1 MDAKDE
7 KDNIPEKF
15 REVQYY
21 TEWAVDFLD
30 EFTERKLGQRFWLIL
45 ITGHV
50 NAVVR
55 YAKHNPAQLMKRRA
69 PILDV
74 PNDLELLSKERLLA
88 YVRYALRSVG
98 GQSKLRRTLMALKKK
113 DKICLGRDVPVETK
127 LATWA
132 PFEIF
137 PALFRTKSSCRNEL
151 NAKAAHFND
160 PIKAG
165 IIRLLPNIWL
175 SLLGYTSLLKPIVK
189 EIKEVHVGRDN
200 TFFGRF
206 LKAFLVS
213 EGAKLHYYQP
223 GGHMG
228 DLLFNPGLY
237 WQIQKAD
244 YFHTYGWR
252 QGETTVPGPAYRLIT
267 ASQSYNPISVRS
279 FDALFVMSVLNATSK
294 AHYIS
299 ALQYLT
305 ENLNRD
311 RFAVKCIR
319 PRGTSRMYP
328 NLFSVAFMPRSLKR
342 AFIIDKAM
350 SPLTGL
356 FSCSKIVVFLDHPS
370 TGFLEAMYC
379 RHPVVALTNSATRWS
394 HKYEPIHYDFMKLRV
409 LHDSAK
415 SLADFLNSVNIE
427 KWWAGVLASEAF
439 SSYDRLFLGGEFRSG
454 SDA

>member
-1 MDAKDE
+1 MDEKDK

-15 REVQYY
+15 REAQYY

-30 EFTERKLGQRFWLIL
+30 EFTDRTLGQRFWLIL

-50 NAVVR
+50 NAVVS
-55 YAKHNPAQLMKRRA
+55 YAKHNPAQLIKRRA

-74 PNDLELLSKERLLA
+74 PNDLEVLSKERLLA

-98 GQSKLRRTLMALKKK
+98 GQSKLRRTLMALKEK
-113 DKICLGRDVPVETK
+113 DKIYLGRDVPVETK
-127 LATWA
+127 LATWV

-137 PALFRTKSSCRNEL
+137 PALLRTKSSYRNEL

-189 EIKEVHVGRDN
+189 EIKEVHVGRDS

-206 LKAFLVS
+206 LNALIIS
-213 EGAKLHYYQP
+213 QGARLHYYQP

-237 WQIQKAD
+237 WQLQKAD

-252 QGETTVPGPAYRLIT
+252 QGEKTVPGPAYRLAT
-267 ASQSYNPISVRS
+267 AAQSYKVNAVPD
-279 FDALFVMSVLNATSK
+279 FDVLFVTSVLNATSK
-294 AHYIS
+294 PRYIS
-299 ALQYLT
+299 DLQHFARH
-305 ENLNRD
+305 LNPNE
-311 RFAVKCIR
+311 FSKKCIR
-319 PRGTSRMYP
+319 PRGTSRFYP
-328 NLFSVAFMPRSLKR
+328 NLFSVAFIPRSIR
-342 AFIIDKAM
+342 RYFTIDKAIA
-350 SPLTGL
+350 PLAAL
-356 FSCSKIVVFLDHPS
+356 FSQSKIAVFLDHPS

-379 RHPVVALTNSATRWS
+379 RHPVIALTDTNTRWS
-394 HKYEPIHYDFMKLRV
+394 SNYEPIHYELMKLGV
-409 LHDSAK
+409 LHDNPA
-415 SLADFLNSVNIE
+415 SLTDFLNTTNIE
-427 KWWAGVLASEAF
+427 KWWGQVLSSDAF
-439 SSYDRLFLGGEFRSG
+439 ARYDRLFLGGDFRSNRN
-454 SDA
+454 D